1 MSSLTFIVEILF
13 SVISILAS
21 FHSAALPIFPSKVAL
36 THSQVSSN
44 PPRAIRARLN
54 SHHSVKKLNVNL
66 RLDSSGADANKR
78 AVTLPGN
85 LTIIAPLSIDVTE
98 TNTQVIVM
106 EEIDPD
112 RTNYMPK
119 VDFQRQM
126 NRFIAGIEYG
136 IRTEG
141 ADAIWELDEDD
152 VRLGKFVLSIVGGS
166 GGRRPTYGDLRS
178 AGVVLRDN
186 IEHFSVSSR
195 SYKEVQVHVV
205 RIGTNKDLPLAV
217 IDVFRANSVSS
228 GTLELSNGTLAGSQ
242 QACQS
247 FGCPNSVATTK

>member
-1 MSSLTFIVEILF
+1 MSSQFMMEILF
-13 SVISILAS
+13 FVISILAS
-21 FHSAALPIFPSKVAL
+21 FHSAALPIFPSEAAL
-36 THSQVSSN
+36 TYSQVSSN
-44 PPRAIRARLN
+44 PSAPIRARLI
-54 SHHSVKKLNVNL
+54 SHSDINRVNGKM
-66 RLDSSGADANKR
+66 RVDTSRAVVNKR
-78 AVTLPGN
+78 AVTLPGS
-85 LTIIAPLSIDVTE
+85 LTMIAPLSIDVAE
-98 TNTQVIVM
+98 TNTQIIIM

-112 RTNYMPK
+112 RMNYMPK

-126 NRFIAGIEYG
+126 DRFIAGIEYG

-141 ADAIWELDEDD
+141 AEAIWELDDDD
-152 VRLGKFVLSIVGGS
+152 VRLGKFLLSIVSGS

-205 RIGTNKDLPLAV
+205 RIGTNKDLPLAI
-217 IDVFRANSVSS
+217 IDVFRGDSVSS
-228 GTLELSNGTLAGSQ
+228 GPLDLFNVTSAGSQ

-247 FGCPNSVATTK
+247 VGCPNLIATTK